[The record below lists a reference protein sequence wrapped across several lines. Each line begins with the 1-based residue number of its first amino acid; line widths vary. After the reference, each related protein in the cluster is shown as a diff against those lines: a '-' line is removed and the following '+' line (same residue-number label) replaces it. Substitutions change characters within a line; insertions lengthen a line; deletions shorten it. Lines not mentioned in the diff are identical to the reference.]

1 MPGHEY
7 DVTGTCGENPLAK
20 DANDR
25 NLIRKGTNEPTFLIS
40 ALARPQVNT
49 MLQLRSYLMIFGGG
63 MLAVL
68 CLGLLLLRFG
78 QF

>member
-1 MPGHEY
+1 LPGHEY
-7 DVTGTCGENPLAK
+7 DITGTCTENPEAK

-40 ALARPQVNT
+40 ALAQSQVNT
-49 MLQLRSYLMIFGGG
+49 MLQARAYLMIFGGG
-63 MLAVL
+63 MLAVF
-68 CLGLLLLRFG
+68 CLAFLFLRFG